1 MAGPIF
7 AWRKNSSGVMELHL
21 PDDEKVPD
29 HPDNKQLA
37 KRCSSDDYSPLDNGR
52 RCTDV
57 LFLLLIICSWVAM
70 TGLGLASMGFI
81 ESEYIKQGGMR
92 FCEKLNCIQ

>member
-7 AWRKNSSGVMELHL
+7 AWRKNASGDMELQL
-21 PDDEKVPD
+21 PEKKGPD

-37 KRCSSDDYSPLDNGR
+37 KRSSDDYSPLDNGR

-57 LFLLLIICSWVAM
+57 LFLLLIICSWVVM
-70 TGLGLASMGFI
+70 TGLGLASMGLI
-81 ESEYIKQGGMR
+81 ESEYITQGGTM
-92 FCEKLNCIQ
+92 

>member
-1 MAGPIF
+1 MAVPIF
-7 AWRKNSSGVMELHL
+7 AWRKNSSGVMELQL
-21 PDDEKVPD
+21 PDKKRPD

-37 KRCSSDDYSPLDNGR
+37 KRCPNDDYSPLDNGR

-70 TGLGLASMGFI
+70 TGLGLASMGYI
-81 ESEYIKQGGMR
+81 DSEYIKLGG
-92 FCEKLNCIQ
+92 KK

>member
-1 MAGPIF
+1 
-7 AWRKNSSGVMELHL
+7 MELHL
-21 PDDEKVPD
+21 PDEHVPE

-37 KRCSSDDYSPLDNGR
+37 KSCSSDDYSPLDNCR

-92 FCEKLNCIQ
+92 FCEKIELHSEDNSHVSICNDTRSQ